1 MLSFLLQWIPPVFY
15 ALKRHTM
22 QQLVGACLILGL
34 SAGVASANTIEQIS
48 LEKQADGKLN
58 INVNVTGNAR
68 ELAPD
73 ENDAEGVYTLGLQGK
88 TSDKVKAT
96 PLVMDASGQHIARL
110 NVENGKVSV
119 VVPGVSSKDIRVNMR
134 NSTGESTS
142 TASNTGLN
150 FQANDEAFK
159 RPSSDG
165 YAMANTWTPKGSST
179 ETASIN
185 SSDSKIVPS
194 FDFNETTESTTI
206 ANFNPYQSRSQKSTW
221 HKKKNHTF
229 THHQTLKHRAK
240 SAPPVS
246 WVSALTPKST
256 QKIASADLKNTAP
269 SDAILDEVATLEG
282 GIPLEDTLE
291 NIAVLSTERTENTMP
306 AVEETPESFVVNPF
320 SDQMY
325 DPNPAVEHV
334 ISEEAAYLRYLQLPW
349 ENETWLNERVE
360 SSLAYDMV
368 QLNASL
374 WMMYLCIGGMVLAVA
389 LGLAFKMNPRL
400 AQAMAHFRAGLLK
413 TTHPAPLEKKSTEKA
428 SPYSDEEKPFAS
440 WLMPEAEDGLDA
452 VHNVEQVPSTIHRQT
467 LQVEDALLANE
478 EALVPLDAV
487 TPPQN
492 SVFVMPTPNISSIPL
507 LYQAAQATPQDVV
520 EVVEAPVVEAVSIP
534 ALPKLGKLK
543 APTYFAFR
551 HHQKSRQDTPS
562 KAPMKALFALPK
574 TPVKPVAALK
584 PLEYSRLNRLHFG

>member
-34 SAGVASANTIEQIS
+34 SVSVASANTIEQIS

-73 ENDAEGVYTLGLQGK
+73 ENDSEGVYTLGLQGK

-134 NSTGESTS
+134 TSTGESTS
-142 TASNTGLN
+142 TASNTDLN

-159 RPSSDG
+159 RPASDG
-165 YAMANTWTPKGSST
+165 YAMTNTWTPKGSST
-179 ETASIN
+179 ETAS
-185 SSDSKIVPS
+185 SYASGTKVVPS
-194 FDFNETTESTTI
+194 FDFNENTEASSFAGFT
-206 ANFNPYQSRSQKSTW
+206 PYRQITQKSTW
-221 HKKKNHTF
+221 KKKKHGSLA
-229 THHQTLKHRAK
+229 HGYAKHRAK

-246 WVSALTPKST
+246 WASALTPKPA
-256 QKIASADLKNTAP
+256 QKIASVDLKNTPP
-269 SDAILDEVATLEG
+269 SDAVLDEVATLVEG
-282 GIPLEDTLE
+282 GIPLDKTME
-291 NIAVLSTERTENTMP
+291 NTAVLPIEGTENNMP

-325 DPNPAVEHV
+325 DPNPAVEQV
-334 ISEEAAYLRYLQLPW
+334 ISEEDAYLRYLQLPW
-349 ENETWLNERVE
+349 ENDAWLTERVE
-360 SSLAYDMV
+360 SSLAYDV
-368 QLNASL
+368 AQLNASL

-400 AQAMAHFRAGLLK
+400 AEAMARFRAGLLK
-413 TTHPAPLEKKSTEKA
+413 TPKAFSKESKHVEKA

-440 WLMPEAEDGLDA
+440 WLMPNAEDA
-452 VHNVEQVPSTIHRQT
+452 QSVVHNVAEAPNEET
-467 LQVEDALLANE
+467 LADDELDALI
-478 EALVPLDAV
+478 PLDAAL
-487 TPPQN
+487 PQRN

-507 LYQAAQATPQDVV
+507 LYQSAEATPPAVV
-520 EVVEAPVVEAVSIP
+520 EVVEAPVVTAVSAP
-534 ALPKLGKLK
+534 ALPKLGNLK

-551 HHQKSRQDTPS
+551 HHQKSRQDTPA
-562 KAPMKALFALPK
+562 KAPMKTLFALPK
-574 TPVKPVAALK
+574 TPVKPVATVK

>member
-34 SAGVASANTIEQIS
+34 SASVASANTIEQIS

-110 NVENGKVSV
+110 NIENGKLSV

-134 NSTGESTS
+134 TASGESTS
-142 TASNTGLN
+142 TASNTDLN

-159 RPSSDG
+159 RPASDG
-165 YAMANTWTPKGSST
+165 YAMTNTWTPKASAFETPSGSSSGT
-179 ETASIN
+179 
-185 SSDSKIVPS
+185 KVLPS
-194 FDFNETTESTTI
+194 FDFSENTEASAFQGFI
-206 ANFNPYQSRSQKSTW
+206 PYSQPSKKSRW
-221 HKKKNHTF
+221 HKKSPTSFAHR
-229 THHQTLKHRAK
+229 QTLTHRAK

-246 WVSALTPKST
+246 WASALTPKSA
-256 QKIASADLKNTAP
+256 QKAHP
-269 SDAILDEVATLEG
+269 SDAVLDEVATLEG
-282 GIPLEDTLE
+282 GIPLDETTKNTAAIPIEGSE
-291 NIAVLSTERTENTMP
+291 NNMP

-334 ISEEAAYLRYLQLPW
+334 ISEEDAYLRYLQLPW
-349 ENETWLNERVE
+349 ENDAWLTERVE
-360 SSLAYDMV
+360 SSLAYDV
-368 QLNASL
+368 AQLNASL
-374 WMMYLCIGGMVLAVA
+374 WMMYLCMGGMVLAVA
-389 LGLAFKMNPRL
+389 LGLAFKMNPTL
-400 AQAMAHFRAGLLK
+400 AEAMARFRAGLLK
-413 TTHPAPLEKKSTEKA
+413 TDPHTPIEKKSAEKA

-440 WLMPEAEDGLDA
+440 WLMPDAEDA
-452 VHNVEQVPSTIHRQT
+452 QSVVHNVAERPT
-467 LQVEDALLANE
+467 E
-478 EALVPLDAV
+478 EALTEDELDALI
-487 TPPQN
+487 PQDAALPQRN

-507 LYQAAQATPQDVV
+507 LYQSAEATPQAV
-520 EVVEAPVVEAVSIP
+520 EEVLEVPVLEAVSAP

-551 HHQKSRQDTPS
+551 HHQKSRQDTPA
-562 KAPMKALFALPK
+562 KAPMKALFTLPK
-574 TPVKPVAALK
+574 TPVKPVATVK
-584 PLEYSRLNRLHFG
+584 SLEYSRLNRLHFG

>member
-34 SAGVASANTIEQIS
+34 SASVASANTIEQIS

-110 NVENGKVSV
+110 NIENGKLSV

-134 NSTGESTS
+134 TASGESTS
-142 TASNTGLN
+142 TASNTDLN

-159 RPSSDG
+159 RPASDG
-165 YAMANTWTPKGSST
+165 YAMTNTWTPKGSTLEAPS
-179 ETASIN
+179 AS
-185 SSDSKIVPS
+185 SSGTKVLPS
-194 FDFNETTESTTI
+194 FDFSENTEASAFQGVI
-206 ANFNPYQSRSQKSTW
+206 PYSQPSKKSRW
-221 HKKKNHTF
+221 HKKSRASFAHR
-229 THHQTLKHRAK
+229 QTLTHRAK

-246 WVSALTPKST
+246 WASALTPKSA
-256 QKIASADLKNTAP
+256 QKAHS
-269 SDAILDEVATLEG
+269 SDAVLDEVATLEG
-282 GIPLEDTLE
+282 GMPLDETTE
-291 NIAVLSTERTENTMP
+291 NKAVLPIEGTENTMP

-334 ISEEAAYLRYLQLPW
+334 ISEEDAYLRYLQLPW
-349 ENETWLNERVE
+349 ENDAWLTERVE
-360 SSLAYDMV
+360 SSLAYDV
-368 QLNASL
+368 AQLNASL

-389 LGLAFKMNPRL
+389 LGLAFKMNPTL
-400 AQAMAHFRAGLLK
+400 AQAMARFRAGLFK
-413 TTHPAPLEKKSTEKA
+413 TVQNTSPKSGHIEKA

-440 WLMPEAEDGLDA
+440 WLMPDAQDASDTVVNVAERPNEETLAEDDELDA
-452 VHNVEQVPSTIHRQT
+452 LI
-467 LQVEDALLANE
+467 
-478 EALVPLDAV
+478 PLDAA
-487 TPPQN
+487 PPQRN
-492 SVFVMPTPNISSIPL
+492 SVFVMPTPNISSVPL
-507 LYQAAQATPQDVV
+507 LYQSAEAKPQAVE
-520 EVVEAPVVEAVSIP
+520 EVVEAPVLTAVSAP
-534 ALPKLGKLK
+534 ALPKLGNLK

-551 HHQKSRQDTPS
+551 HHQKSRQDTPA
-562 KAPMKALFALPK
+562 KAPMKALFTLPK
-574 TPVKPVAALK
+574 TPLKPVATVK
-584 PLEYSRLNRLHFG
+584 SLEYSRLNRLHFG

>member
-34 SAGVASANTIEQIS
+34 SASVASANTIEQIS

-110 NVENGKVSV
+110 NIENGKLSV

-134 NSTGESTS
+134 TASGESTS
-142 TASNTGLN
+142 TASNTDLN

-159 RPSSDG
+159 RPASDG
-165 YAMANTWTPKGSST
+165 YAMTNTWTPKGSTLEAPSG
-179 ETASIN
+179 
-185 SSDSKIVPS
+185 SSSGTKVLPS
-194 FDFNETTESTTI
+194 FDFSENTEASAFQGVI
-206 ANFNPYQSRSQKSTW
+206 PYSQPSKKSRW
-221 HKKKNHTF
+221 HKKSRASFAHR
-229 THHQTLKHRAK
+229 QTLTHRAK

-246 WVSALTPKST
+246 WASALTPKSA
-256 QKIASADLKNTAP
+256 QKAHS
-269 SDAILDEVATLEG
+269 SDAVLDEVATLEG
-282 GIPLEDTLE
+282 GMPLDETTE
-291 NIAVLSTERTENTMP
+291 NKAVLPIEGTENTMP

-334 ISEEAAYLRYLQLPW
+334 ISEEDAYLRYLQLPW
-349 ENETWLNERVE
+349 ENDAWLTERVE
-360 SSLAYDMV
+360 SSLAYDV
-368 QLNASL
+368 AQLNASL

-389 LGLAFKMNPRL
+389 LGLAFKMNPTL
-400 AQAMAHFRAGLLK
+400 AQAMARFRAGLFK
-413 TTHPAPLEKKSTEKA
+413 TVQNTSPKSGHIEKA

-440 WLMPEAEDGLDA
+440 WLMPAAQDGLDA
-452 VHNVEQVPSTIHRQT
+452 VDNVAELPNEET
-467 LQVEDALLANE
+467 LAEDDELDALI
-478 EALVPLDAV
+478 PLDA
-487 TPPQN
+487 TPIPSLPQN
-492 SVFVMPTPNISSIPL
+492 TVFVMPTPNISSVPL
-507 LYQAAQATPQDVV
+507 LYQSAEAKPQAVE
-520 EVVEAPVVEAVSIP
+520 EVVEAPVLTAVSAP

-551 HHQKSRQDTPS
+551 HHQKSRQDTPA
-562 KAPMKALFALPK
+562 KAPMKALFTLPK
-574 TPVKPVAALK
+574 TPLK
-584 PLEYSRLNRLHFG
+584 PAATVKSLEYSRLNRLHFG

>member
-34 SAGVASANTIEQIS
+34 SASVASANTIEQIS

-110 NVENGKVSV
+110 NIENGKLSV

-134 NSTGESTS
+134 TASGESTS
-142 TASNTGLN
+142 TASNTDLN

-159 RPSSDG
+159 RPASDG
-165 YAMANTWTPKGSST
+165 YAMTNTWTPKASAFETPSGSSSGT
-179 ETASIN
+179 
-185 SSDSKIVPS
+185 KVLPS
-194 FDFNETTESTTI
+194 FDFSENTEASAFQGFI
-206 ANFNPYQSRSQKSTW
+206 PYSQPSKKSRW
-221 HKKKNHTF
+221 HKKSRASF
-229 THHQTLKHRAK
+229 AHHQTLTHRAK

-246 WVSALTPKST
+246 WASALTPKSA
-256 QKIASADLKNTAP
+256 QKAHP
-269 SDAILDEVATLEG
+269 SDAVLDEVATLEG
-282 GIPLEDTLE
+282 GIPLDETTKNTAALPIEGSE
-291 NIAVLSTERTENTMP
+291 NNMP

-334 ISEEAAYLRYLQLPW
+334 ISEEDAYLRYLQLPW
-349 ENETWLNERVE
+349 ENDAWLTERVE
-360 SSLAYDMV
+360 SSLAYDV
-368 QLNASL
+368 AQLNASL
-374 WMMYLCIGGMVLAVA
+374 WMMYLCMGGMVLAVA
-389 LGLAFKMNPRL
+389 LGLAFKMNPTL
-400 AQAMAHFRAGLLK
+400 AEAMARFRAGLLK
-413 TTHPAPLEKKSTEKA
+413 TDPHTPIEKKSAEKA

-440 WLMPEAEDGLDA
+440 WLMPDAEDA
-452 VHNVEQVPSTIHRQT
+452 QSVVHNVAERPT
-467 LQVEDALLANE
+467 E
-478 EALVPLDAV
+478 EALTEDELDALI
-487 TPPQN
+487 PQDAALPQRN

-507 LYQAAQATPQDVV
+507 LYQSAEATPQAV
-520 EVVEAPVVEAVSIP
+520 EEVLEVPVLEAVSAP

-551 HHQKSRQDTPS
+551 HHQKSRQDTPA
-562 KAPMKALFALPK
+562 KAPMKALFTLPK
-574 TPVKPVAALK
+574 TPVKPVATVK
-584 PLEYSRLNRLHFG
+584 SLEYSRLNRLHFG

>member
-34 SAGVASANTIEQIS
+34 SASVASANTIEQIS

-110 NVENGKVSV
+110 NIENGKLSV

-134 NSTGESTS
+134 TASGESTS
-142 TASNTGLN
+142 TASNTDLN

-159 RPSSDG
+159 RPASDG
-165 YAMANTWTPKGSST
+165 YAMTNTWTPKGSTLEAPSG
-179 ETASIN
+179 
-185 SSDSKIVPS
+185 SSSGTKVLPS
-194 FDFNETTESTTI
+194 FDFSENTEASAFQGVI
-206 ANFNPYQSRSQKSTW
+206 PYSQPSKKSRW
-221 HKKKNHTF
+221 HKKSRASFAHR
-229 THHQTLKHRAK
+229 QTLTHRAK

-246 WVSALTPKST
+246 WASALTPKSA
-256 QKIASADLKNTAP
+256 QKAHS
-269 SDAILDEVATLEG
+269 SDAVLDEVATLEG
-282 GIPLEDTLE
+282 GMPLDETTE
-291 NIAVLSTERTENTMP
+291 NKAVLPIEGTENTMP

-334 ISEEAAYLRYLQLPW
+334 ISEEDAYLRYLQLPW
-349 ENETWLNERVE
+349 ENDAWLTERVE
-360 SSLAYDMV
+360 SSLAYDV
-368 QLNASL
+368 AQLNASL

-389 LGLAFKMNPRL
+389 LGLAFKMNPTL
-400 AQAMAHFRAGLLK
+400 AQAMARFRAGLFK
-413 TTHPAPLEKKSTEKA
+413 TVQNTSPKSGHIEKA

-440 WLMPEAEDGLDA
+440 WLMPDAQDASDTVVNVAERPNEETLAEDDELDA
-452 VHNVEQVPSTIHRQT
+452 LI
-467 LQVEDALLANE
+467 
-478 EALVPLDAV
+478 PLDAA
-487 TPPQN
+487 PPQRN
-492 SVFVMPTPNISSIPL
+492 SVFVMPTPNISSVPL
-507 LYQAAQATPQDVV
+507 LYQSAEAKPQAVE
-520 EVVEAPVVEAVSIP
+520 EVVEAPVLTAVSAP
-534 ALPKLGKLK
+534 ALPKLGNLK

-551 HHQKSRQDTPS
+551 HHQKSRQDTPA
-562 KAPMKALFALPK
+562 KAPMKALFTLPK
-574 TPVKPVAALK
+574 TPLKPVATVK
-584 PLEYSRLNRLHFG
+584 SLEYSRLNRLHFG